1 MFSQK
6 RLHRKDVK
14 GMLNLDTGQ
23 EYELTYSQ
31 CNAIDQYL
39 ETMKRWASRSE
50 FMSPDCR
57 VSMIEVQS
65 FINEVDRITPHA
77 MLAMLSSDKEGV
89 LTGQNPKES
98 CLFSM
103 FHRCMELRRY
113 SGHLSQRLNQEIS
126 V

>member
-1 MFSQK
+1 MFSK
-6 RLHRKDVK
+6 KPLHLQEIK
-14 GMLNLDTGQ
+14 GMFRMGAPD
-23 EYELTYSQ
+23 EWELTYGQ
-31 CNAIDQYL
+31 CNALDGYL
-39 ETMKRWASRSE
+39 EAMKRWASRSE
-50 FMSPDCR
+50 FMAPGSGA
-57 VSMIEVQS
+57 SMLEVQS
-65 FINEVDRITPHA
+65 FVNEVDRITPHA

-113 SGHLSQRLNQEIS
+113 SERLARRLNQEIS